1 MVGYLHIKQE
11 ELNEVINILHGE
23 ITILIN
29 KDTPYNYDLTNEGT
43 VILD

>member
-29 KDTPYNYDLTNEGT
+29 QYTPYKYDLTNEGT
-43 VILD
+43 VIL